1 MSPRASPRW
10 ESRVNG
16 VRAHELSV
24 PSRVVIYALLT
35 ILSLV
40 VILPY
45 LWVIGSSLT
54 MGELIGHFS
63 GLSVHTFVPEQVTF
77 ENYVALFTKVSMLR
91 VLFNTVFVAVS
102 VSLAG
107 LVVNS
112 MAAYALARLRVF
124 GKKVIFAIIIS
135 TMFIPFELMIIPL
148 FQVVRN
154 LHIMDSY
161 AALIVPAAA
170 SAFGIFF
177 FRQFFLDVPTS
188 LEEAAFI
195 DGAGMFRTY
204 WQILLPLLKVP
215 LVTMGIMTFIMQWD
229 NFLWAITVINKA
241 QLTVLQ
247 VALTFIATATT
258 YVSDLGVIF
267 AGVVLAAVPMLILY
281 LFLQKYVTQGVAMV
295 GIKG

>member
-1 MSPRASPRW
+1 MNDLT
-10 ESRVNG
+10 RVAR
-16 VRAHELSV
+16 VFIYTALLILSV
-24 PSRVVIYALLT
+24 I
-35 ILSLV
+35 

-45 LWVIGSSLT
+45 LWVMGSSLT
-54 MGELIGHFS
+54 MGQLIGRYG
-63 GLSVHTFVPEQVTF
+63 GLSFRAFVPEQVTF
-77 ENYVALFTKVSMLR
+77 ENFVALFTKVNMLR

-102 VSLAG
+102 VSVAG

-112 MAAYALARLRVF
+112 MAAFALARLHVR
-124 GKKVIFAIIIS
+124 GKKVIFAIILS

-148 FQVVRN
+148 FQVVRD
-154 LHIMDSY
+154 LGIMDSY
-161 AALIVPAAA
+161 GALIIPAIA

-177 FRQFFLDVPTS
+177 FRQFFLDVPAS

-195 DGAGMFRTY
+195 DGAGLFRTY

-215 LVTMGIMTFIMQWD
+215 MITMAIMTFIMQWD
-229 NFLWAITVINKA
+229 NFLWAITVINKE

-247 VALTFIATATT
+247 VALTYISTQSMFVTNW
-258 YVSDLGVIF
+258 GVIF

-281 LFLQKYVTQGVAMV
+281 LVLQKYVIQGVATV

>member
-1 MSPRASPRW
+1 VVRNDLTRPAK
-10 ESRVNG
+10 VVVYG
-16 VRAHELSV
+16 VLIVLSV
-24 PSRVVIYALLT
+24 
-35 ILSLV
+35 V

-54 MGELIGHFS
+54 MGQLIGRFS
-63 GLSVHTFVPEQVTF
+63 GLSLRTFIPERVTL
-77 ENYVALFTKVSMLR
+77 ENYAALFTKVNMLR
-91 VLFNTVFVAVS
+91 VLFNTVFVAVV

-112 MAAYALARLRVF
+112 MAAFALARLGVR
-124 GKKVIFAIIIS
+124 GKNVIFAVIIS

-148 FQVVRN
+148 FQVVRD
-154 LHIMDSY
+154 LGIMDSY
-161 AALIVPAAA
+161 AALIVPAIA
-170 SAFGIFF
+170 SGFGIFF
-177 FRQFFLDVPTS
+177 FRQFFLDVPQS

-215 LVTMGIMTFIMQWD
+215 MITMGIMTFIMQWD
-229 NFLWAITVINKA
+229 NFLWAITVINKEE
-241 QLTVLQ
+241 LTVLQ

-267 AGVVLAAVPMLILY
+267 SGVVLAAIPMLILY
-281 LFLQKYVTQGVAMV
+281 LFLQKYITQGIATV

>member
-1 MSPRASPRW
+1 MIANDLTRPAK
-10 ESRVNG
+10 VVVYG
-16 VRAHELSV
+16 VLV
-24 PSRVVIYALLT
+24 

-54 MGELIGHFS
+54 MGQLIGRFS
-63 GLSVHTFVPEQVTF
+63 GLSLHTFIPEQVTL
-77 ENYVALFTKVSMLR
+77 ENYAALFTKVNMLR
-91 VLFNTVFVAVS
+91 VLFNTVFVAVV

-112 MAAYALARLRVF
+112 MAAFALARLHVR
-124 GKKVIFAIIIS
+124 GKNIIFAVIIS

-148 FQVVRN
+148 FQVVRD
-154 LHIMDSY
+154 LGIMDSY
-161 AALIVPAAA
+161 AALIVPAIA

-177 FRQFFLDVPTS
+177 FRQFFLDVPQS

-215 LVTMGIMTFIMQWD
+215 MITMGIMTFIMQWD
-229 NFLWAITVINKA
+229 NFLWAITVINKEE
-241 QLTVLQ
+241 LTVLQ
-247 VALTFIATATT
+247 VALTFISTQSMFVTNW
-258 YVSDLGVIF
+258 GVIF
-267 AGVVLAAVPMLILY
+267 GGVALAAFPMLILY
-281 LFLQKYVTQGVAMV
+281 LSLQKYITQGIATV

>member
-1 MSPRASPRW
+1 MIANDLTGPAK
-10 ESRVNG
+10 VFIYG
-16 VRAHELSV
+16 VL
-24 PSRVVIYALLT
+24 I

-54 MGELIGHFS
+54 MGQLIGRFR
-63 GLSVHTFVPEQVTF
+63 GLSLRTFIPEQVTL
-77 ENYVALFTKVSMLR
+77 ENYVALFTKVNMLR
-91 VLFNTVFVAVS
+91 VLFNTVFVAVV

-112 MAAYALARLRVF
+112 MAAFALARLHIR
-124 GKKVIFAIIIS
+124 GRNAIFAVIIS

-148 FQVVRN
+148 FQVVRD
-154 LHIMDSY
+154 LGIMDSY
-161 AALIVPAAA
+161 AALIVPAIA

-177 FRQFFLDVPTS
+177 FRQFFLDVPQS

-215 LVTMGIMTFIMQWD
+215 MITMGIMTFIMQWD
-229 NFLWAITVINKA
+229 NFLWAITVINKEE
-241 QLTVLQ
+241 LTVLQ

-267 AGVVLAAVPMLILY
+267 SGVVLAAIPMLILY
-281 LFLQKYVTQGVAMV
+281 LFLQKYITQGIATV

>member
-1 MSPRASPRW
+1 MITNDLTRTAK
-10 ESRVNG
+10 
-16 VRAHELSV
+16 AM
-24 PSRVVIYALLT
+24 IYGILL

-54 MGELIGHFS
+54 NGQLIGRYGGIS
-63 GLSVHTFVPEQVTF
+63 IRAFVPELITF
-77 ENYVALFTKVSMLR
+77 ENYVRLFTRVNMLR

-102 VSLAG
+102 VSIVG

-112 MAAYALARLRVF
+112 MAAFALARLHVF

-148 FQVVRN
+148 FQVVRD
-154 LHIMDSY
+154 LGIMDSY
-161 AALIVPAAA
+161 AALIIPALA

-177 FRQFFLDVPTS
+177 FRQFFLDVPQS

-195 DGAGMFRTY
+195 DGAGLFRTY

-215 LVTMGIMTFIMQWD
+215 LITMGIMTFIMQWD
-229 NFLWAITVINKA
+229 NFLWAITVTNRA
-241 QLTVLQ
+241 ELTVLQ
-247 VALTFIATATT
+247 VALTYLSTADLFVTN
-258 YVSDLGVIF
+258 LGVVF
-267 AGVVLAAVPMLILY
+267 AGVVLAAVPMLVLY
-281 LFLQKYVTQGVAMV
+281 LFLQKYIIQGVATV

>member
-1 MSPRASPRW
+1 MST
-10 ESRVNG
+10 N
-16 VRAHELSV
+16 ELGGPAKILV
-24 PSRVVIYALLT
+24 YT
-35 ILSLV
+35 ILILLSLV
-40 VILPY
+40 IILPY

-54 MGELIGHFS
+54 EGQLIGRYG
-63 GLSVHTFVPEQVTF
+63 GLSIHTFVPKQVTF
-77 ENYVALFTKVSMLR
+77 DNYVQLFTKVNMVR
-91 VLFNTVFVAVS
+91 VLFNTIFVAVC

-112 MAAYALARLRVF
+112 MAAFALARLHVF
-124 GKKVIFAIIIS
+124 GKNVIFAIIIS
-135 TMFIPFELMIIPL
+135 TMFIPFELMIIPM

-154 LHIMDSY
+154 LGMMDSY
-161 AALIVPAAA
+161 AALIVPAVA

-177 FRQFFLDVPTS
+177 FRQFFLDVPQS

-195 DGAGMFRTY
+195 DGAGLMRTY

-215 LVTMGIMTFIMQWD
+215 LITMGIMTFIMQWD
-229 NFLWAITVINKA
+229 NFLWAITVTNRVE
-241 QLTVLQ
+241 LTVLQ

-281 LFLQKYVTQGVAMV
+281 VVLQKYITQGVATV

>member
-1 MSPRASPRW
+1 MSA
-10 ESRVNG
+10 N
-16 VRAHELSV
+16 ELSG
-24 PSRVVIYALLT
+24 SAKAVIYT
-35 ILSLV
+35 ILILLSLV

-54 MGELIGHFS
+54 AGQLIGRYA
-63 GLSVHTFVPEQVTF
+63 GLSIHTFVPEQVTF
-77 ENYVALFTKVSMLR
+77 DNYVQLFTKVNMGR
-91 VLFNTVFVAVS
+91 VLFNTIFVAVC
-102 VSLAG
+102 VSLVG

-112 MAAYALARLRVF
+112 MAAFALARLHVF
-124 GKKVIFAIIIS
+124 GKNVIFAIIIS
-135 TMFIPFELMIIPL
+135 TMFIPFELMIIPM

-154 LHIMDSY
+154 LGMMDSY
-161 AALIVPAAA
+161 AALIVPAVA

-177 FRQFFLDVPTS
+177 FRQFFLDIPLS

-215 LVTMGIMTFIMQWD
+215 LITMGIMTFIMQWD
-229 NFLWAITVINKA
+229 NFLWAITVTNRVE
-241 QLTVLQ
+241 LTVLQ
-247 VALTFIATATT
+247 VALTFISTQSMFVTNW
-258 YVSDLGVIF
+258 GVIF

-281 LFLQKYVTQGVAMV
+281 IALQKYITQGVATV